1 MAVVQGV
8 TVSQSGLVVGSVFL
22 TTMLATP
29 LVGKYIQTL
38 GATNFLILGC
48 FILGIGNI
56 SFGFLAWVTDTQAFF
71 LLSVLVRVVTA
82 VGEAALAPA
91 AFSLVA
97 QQVIQ
102 KLLML

>member
-1 MAVVQGV
+1 M

-38 GATNFLILGC
+38 GASNFLILGC

-56 SFGFLAWVTDTQAFF
+56 SFGFLAWVTDTQSFF

-82 VGEAALAPA
+82 VGESALMPA
-91 AFSLVA
+91 AHILASR
-97 QQVIQ
+97 
-102 KLLML
+102 